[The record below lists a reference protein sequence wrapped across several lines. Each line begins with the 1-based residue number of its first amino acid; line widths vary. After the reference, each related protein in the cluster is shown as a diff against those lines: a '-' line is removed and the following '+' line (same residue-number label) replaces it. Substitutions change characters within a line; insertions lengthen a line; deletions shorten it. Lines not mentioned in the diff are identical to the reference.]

1 MHQHKVDVTRIL
13 RYIILY
19 INGLGE
25 ITGIVKVNIVKKVK
39 VAVLYAPTVLC
50 LVMAHP
56 AFAATTSSVAGVS
69 NIEDFIKSVTTVI
82 VAVCGAVA
90 IVMFAIG
97 GFGYVVSTGNPEHM
111 QRAKH
116 TLLYAAIGLAIAIA
130 SAILGSIVTT
140 LATNAFGS

>member
-1 MHQHKVDVTRIL
+1 MRSIRNVKAYRRFVAPLATAL
-13 RYIILY
+13 PL
-19 INGLGE
+19 
-25 ITGIVKVNIVKKVK
+25 IVS
-39 VAVLYAPTVLC
+39 
-50 LVMAHP
+50 HP
-56 AFAATTSSVAGVS
+56 VFADTTSSVAGVS

-97 GFGYVVSTGNPEHM
+97 GFSYVVSSGNPEHL

>member
-1 MHQHKVDVTRIL
+1 MRSIRVYQA
-13 RYIILY
+13 
-19 INGLGE
+19 
-25 ITGIVKVNIVKKVK
+25 
-39 VAVLYAPTVLC
+39 VASFIATTLP
-50 LVMAHP
+50 LVVSHP
-56 AFAATTSSVAGVS
+56 AFADATSSVTGVS
-69 NIEDFIKSVTTVI
+69 NVEDFIKSVTTVI
-82 VAVCGAVA
+82 VAVCGGVA

-97 GFGYVVSTGNPEHM
+97 GFSYVVSSGNPEHL

>member
-1 MHQHKVDVTRIL
+1 MR
-13 RYIILY
+13 
-19 INGLGE
+19 
-25 ITGIVKVNIVKKVK
+25 NIRSYKF
-39 VAVLYAPTVLC
+39 VALLATTVPL
-50 LVMAHP
+50 LLAHP

-69 NIEDFIKSVTTVI
+69 NVEDFIKSVTTVI
-82 VAVCGAVA
+82 VAVCGSVA

-97 GFGYVVSTGNPEHM
+97 GFSYVVSSGNPEHL

-116 TLLYAAIGLAIAIA
+116 TLLYAAIGLAIAIG

>member
-1 MHQHKVDVTRIL
+1 MRSKRVYQAAASFIATAL
-13 RYIILY
+13 PL
-19 INGLGE
+19 
-25 ITGIVKVNIVKKVK
+25 IVS
-39 VAVLYAPTVLC
+39 
-50 LVMAHP
+50 HP
-56 AFAATTSSVAGVS
+56 AFADATSSVAGVS
-69 NIEDFIKSVTTVI
+69 NVENFIKSVTTVV

-97 GFGYVVSTGNPEHM
+97 GFSYVVSSGNPEHL